1 MSDGDFLRALTSVM
15 EQHHIE
21 AFLRGLVAKL
31 EPKDV
36 VTVLTEMVRS
46 EVRGPLVRK
55 VLTETY
61 YDGRQ
66 GKTLL
71 QEMTQQ
77 AVHELLTQEEF
88 KALLRE
94 LLTASITTQLK
105 TLNVTLS
112 TGRY

>member
-36 VTVLTEMVRS
+36 VTVLTEMVRD
-46 EVRGPLVRK
+46 EVRGPLLRE
-55 VLTETY
+55 VLTDTY

-66 GKTLL
+66 GKSLL

-77 AVHELLTQEEF
+77 AVHELLQQEEF
-88 KALLRE
+88 KALIKE
-94 LLTASITTQLK
+94 MLTNTITAQLK
-105 TLNVTLS
+105 TLGVTLS